1 MTTMKT
7 KSVDASVSEKLLW
20 QAFEECRSIPF
31 DSAKLLV
38 LEVLLW
44 ARWLPESVGD
54 TIGFFDVFEE
64 VCEFDE
70 WEAIRIAVYQSAGIP
85 RHRLGKWY
93 SLDQDKR
100 LTEIPQESR
109 EFFSDSGDGSINGI
123 RSLLL
128 PLGRILNSDNP
139 EEIKKIIHAFLAICS
154 QDRRGP
160 GLGYAPSI
168 ASLLECLLRP
178 HEMQSVACLF
188 PGGLSVAPN
197 IAWEHPI
204 LMACPNNELKAWILA
219 LMSLYPKQRKPEL
232 IADNATWP
240 LAIAAPPWGEKSR
253 DLLEVDDW
261 LPPSPLDCPSA
272 IKDSEARRVFAA
284 HQRCSGTTYALV
296 SAGIGFRTSR
306 DLEFFREELV
316 RKNWLDAVVA
326 LPAGAWAGTRLEGL
340 LLVLKQDRQIE
351 APIQMVAAH
360 DLLIPNKE
368 RSTRQDWD
376 SSGVN
381 ELAQLLNDK
390 KDGSYSRLVSAK
402 ELEVNGFSFQVSRY
416 LHSQADLVLLS
427 YLGSRPTAQLGDL
440 AEIKRPVASLGRQ
453 EDDGIEVREVAPGD
467 IDDSGQLHQGSKLI
481 RLPEAALAKGRQ
493 HLLEPGD
500 VLLSIKGSLGKV
512 AVVQDLEHDTVPG
525 QAFCVVRL
533 RPNAPITPTAL
544 VQYLRSAVGQ
554 TLLNKAGQGAVVSF
568 MPMGEVKALPVVI
581 PHPNELKRAETLE
594 EESVALNRELE
605 VLSRRLKR
613 LSRQG
618 WMDDLP
624 TALLSSVKGEG
635 G

>member
-1 MTTMKT
+1 MTSNAT
-7 KSVDASVSEKLLW
+7 SRASVEKVIW
-20 QAFEECRSIPF
+20 QACDELRSSLPANQALEI
-31 DSAKLLV
+31 V
-38 LEVLLW
+38 LDVLLW
-44 ARWLPESVGD
+44 ARWVPASDGDLVGYFDAMHSLADEGQWKSIQKAITERSGTPLSPPGASVEIESDALERLRSTLLPVGRAVNNGD
-54 TIGFFDVFEE
+54 PLQCKAVIEAMSELKVSNRSSGELGCSAAMGGF
-64 VCEFDE
+64 
-70 WEAIRIAVYQSAGIP
+70 WEALMAS
-85 RHRLGKWY
+85 H
-93 SLDQDKR
+93 
-100 LTEIPQESR
+100 
-109 EFFSDSGDGSINGI
+109 
-123 RSLLL
+123 
-128 PLGRILNSDNP
+128 
-139 EEIKKIIHAFLAICS
+139 
-154 QDRRGP
+154 P
-160 GLGYAPSI
+160 GEA
-168 ASLLECLLRP
+168 
-178 HEMQSVACLF
+178 VACLF
-188 PGGLSVAPN
+188 PMGVAAAPFLGAKHPLLLSPEIPSQEHWVLGL
-197 IAWEHPI
+197 
-204 LMACPNNELKAWILA
+204 L
-219 LMSLYPKQRKPEL
+219 SLYPQQVKPQS
-232 IADNATWP
+232 IADHDQWP
-240 LAIAAPPWGEKSR
+240 VAIAAPPWGEKTR
-253 DLLEVDDW
+253 ELLIDDPW
-261 LPPSPLDCPSA
+261 LPPAPLDCPSA

-306 DLEFFREELV
+306 DLEYFREELV

-326 LPAGAWAGTRLEGL
+326 LPAGAMGGTRLEGL
-340 LLVLKQDRQIE
+340 LLVLKQDRQID

-368 RSTRQDWD
+368 RGTRHDWD
-376 SSGVN
+376 SSGIN

-390 KDGSYSRLVSAK
+390 KDGSCSRLVSAK

-416 LHSQADLVLLS
+416 LYSQADLVLHS
-427 YLGSRPTAQLGDL
+427 YLDSRPTAQLGDL

-512 AVVQDLEHDTVPG
+512 AVVQDLENDTVPG

-581 PHPNELKRAETLE
+581 PHPSELKRAETLE
-594 EESVALNRELE
+594 QESVALNRELE
-605 VLSRRLKR
+605 ELSRRLQR
-613 LSRQG
+613 LSREG

-624 TALLSSVKGEG
+624 PALLDGDQGEG
-635 G
+635 A